1 MKVEYLPTFI
11 KDLKSLKSSPAYAK
25 IKVFCFEEVLVYQ
38 NLSEVNNIKKLKGED
53 NAYRV
58 RVGEYRVGFTLADNT
73 ITFTRVLH
81 RREFYSHFP

>member
-1 MKVEYLPTFI
+1 
-11 KDLKSLKSSPAYAK
+11 
-25 IKVFCFEEVLVYQ
+25 VYQ

-58 RVGEYRVGFTLADNT
+58 RVGEYRVGFTLVDNT

-81 RREFYSHFP
+81 RREFYRYFP